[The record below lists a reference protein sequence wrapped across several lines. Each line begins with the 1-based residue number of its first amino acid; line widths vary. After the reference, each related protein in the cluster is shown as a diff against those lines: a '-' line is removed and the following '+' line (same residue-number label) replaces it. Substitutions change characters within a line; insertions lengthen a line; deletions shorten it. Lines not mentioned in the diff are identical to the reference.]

1 MKPCRIGGQNY
12 KSMAEKEQKQKMKEL
27 VNKTDNEEQL
37 IKDIKRI
44 LKEIEETEK
53 REGILTIKIDGDFY
67 SIFKLITSDKKE
79 VTKMRPYNRRKEQKI
94 LKDIRDR
101 FNNNPP
107 QSPNHNTREGMFT
120 KKKKCEMFTFYIIGK
135 LETNERKQKEK

>member
-1 MKPCRIGGQNY
+1 
-12 KSMAEKEQKQKMKEL
+12 MAEKEQKQKMKEL

-79 VTKMRPYNRRKEQKI
+79 VTKNATI
-94 LKDIRDR
+94 
-101 FNNNPP
+101 
-107 QSPNHNTREGMFT
+107 
-120 KKKKCEMFTFYIIGK
+120 
-135 LETNERKQKEK
+135 